1 MNFMPSALPT
11 RWRFPGLIIV
21 MIVVIL
27 LARFAWA
34 GRTQAAP
41 IGQQDSAVPVLMQQ
55 VQQQDLPIWLEAIG
69 NVQPLNSVNVRV
81 RVDGELQKV
90 LFAEGQMVTEGSQL
104 AQIDPRVYQA
114 QVAQAVA
121 LVAKDQAQ
129 LANLRVNLDRAIKLA
144 QAKAGPTQDV
154 DTFRAQLA
162 AQQATVQAD
171 QAVLDNAR
179 LQLSFTHVM
188 APLTG
193 RTGQRLLD
201 VGSIA
206 HGAEA
211 SGLVTITQ
219 MNPISVAF
227 SVSQDDLPEILEENG
242 RQALQV
248 VAVTRDGKKQIATGH
263 LSFIDSQVLAASG
276 QIQLKAEFDNA
287 QSQLWPGQLVSAR
300 LLLHTQ
306 RGATVVP
313 ATAVQQGQKGSFVYV
328 VNADQRVEPRQVD
341 ASSVVADQQWIRQGL
356 ALGETVVVQ
365 GQSRIAPGIRV
376 AAIKSEASAAQ
387 TLAESQST
395 AVIEV
400 PR

>member
-1 MNFMPSALPT
+1 MNLISSALP
-11 RWRFPGLIIV
+11 RHWRFPGLVIV
-21 MIVVIL
+21 MIVVAL
-27 LARFAWA
+27 LARYAWA
-34 GRTQAAP
+34 GRTQVAP

-55 VQQQDLPIWLEAIG
+55 AQQQDLPIWLDAIG

-114 QVAQAVA
+114 QVAQAAA

-171 QAVLDNAR
+171 QAALDNAR
-179 LQLSFTHVM
+179 LQLSFTQVM

-211 SGLVTITQ
+211 TGLVTITQ

-263 LSFIDSQVLAASG
+263 LSFIDSQVSAASG

-306 RGATVVP
+306 HGATVVP

-341 ASSVVADQQWIRQGL
+341 AASVVADQQWIRQGL

-376 AAIKSEASAAQ
+376 VAIKPEANAAQ
-387 TLAESQST
+387 TLAQAQSP

-400 PR
+400 PQ

>member
-263 LSFIDSQVLAASG
+263 LSFIDSQVSAASG